1 MPITD
6 EESKAIDAGYYD
18 LLKSAMPHFYERL
31 AISNV
36 PGNQPVTG
44 KDFADAVAIA
54 RKVRDEFKAIL
65 NM

>member
-1 MPITD
+1 MPITE
-6 EESKAIDAGYYD
+6 EESKAIDAGYLD
-18 LLKSAMPHFYERL
+18 LLKGAMSHFYERL
-31 AISNV
+31 AVSNV

-44 KDFADAVAIA
+44 KDFADAIAIA